1 MWILRTRICHA
12 TRWPTS
18 KASDLVVTSKIA
30 SRGFKFSPDYSFER
44 PFAKDFPEDPEKSYL
59 REQQEALGNKR
70 KLFTVVEIDKDRHVP
85 RTLKSQRRS
94 LVLLF
99 GSSPAARHQ
108 DVTQSRWIFQDRKVI
123 SSIQF

>member
-70 KLFTVVEIDKDRHVP
+70 KLFTVVEIDKDRHVSEDTKVSKEVVGFAIWKFASSQTPGCDPIPVDLP
-85 RTLKSQRRS
+85 RPE
-94 LVLLF
+94 
-99 GSSPAARHQ
+99 GN
-108 DVTQSRWIFQDRKVI
+108 
-123 SSIQF
+123 